1 MKRVEIIAAQAV
13 REDILESLSLLG
25 VPSHHTIIPVVHGRG
40 NTMPKLGDAV
50 WPEENFLM
58 IIYCEDDVV
67 RRIEQAV
74 ELVRK
79 KYDHEG
85 IGLFVL

>member
-1 MKRVEIIAAQAV
+1 
-13 REDILESLSLLG
+13 
-25 VPSHHTIIPVVHGRG
+25 
-40 NTMPKLGDAV
+40 MPKLGDAV